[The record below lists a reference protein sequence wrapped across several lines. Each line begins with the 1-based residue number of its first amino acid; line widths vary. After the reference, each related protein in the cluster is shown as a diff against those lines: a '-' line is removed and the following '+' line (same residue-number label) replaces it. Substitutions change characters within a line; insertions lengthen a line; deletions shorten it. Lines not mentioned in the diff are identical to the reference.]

1 MKKLTMSV
9 LSVAFAFAAIAGGEV
24 EKENVMTISA
34 DQSTISWYGEK
45 VTGSHNGAVDVRQGN
60 IVLDADGNL
69 KSAYVQADMQTIVN
83 HDLEDADTNAKLVG
97 HLKSDDFFG
106 VEKFPYAEIN
116 LTKFEKGKE
125 AGKYLATGELTIKG
139 KTNPITVPFTY
150 NVEEGT
156 LTATGAFTFDRS
168 NYDVRYGS
176 DSFFDNLG
184 DKVIYDDVNLE
195 FTIKGMAKK

>member
-24 EKENVMTISA
+24 EKEKVMTVSA
-34 DQSTISWYGEK
+34 DQSTIAWHGEK
-45 VTGSHNGAVDVRQGN
+45 VTGSHNGEVNVRQGN
-60 IVLDADGNL
+60 IVLDAQGNL

-83 HDLEDADTNAKLVG
+83 HDLEDAETNAKLVG
-97 HLKSDDFFG
+97 HLKSDDFFS

-125 AGKYLATGELTIKG
+125 AGKYVASGELTIKG
-139 KTNPITVPFTY
+139 KTHPITVPFTY
-150 NVEEGT
+150 NVDGGAM
-156 LTATGAFTFDRS
+156 TATGSFTFDRS

-176 DSFFDNLG
+176 ESFFDNLG
-184 DKVIYDDVNLE
+184 DKVIYDDVDLE